1 MAEYTK
7 KATQL
12 VGLAVAKTP
21 RKTLVDL
28 YKQTLVVLGSMP
40 ATSTYRKQTEHI
52 TKERMDLVNAE
63 EDVVK
68 LEHKINCGQIEEVI
82 LQAKNELSLA
92 QQWQDWKAWEAPE
105 TSAPA
110 GQW

>member
-1 MAEYTK
+1 MSEYTK

-28 YKQTLVVLGSMP
+28 YQQTLTVLGGMP
-40 ATSTYRKQTEHI
+40 ATSTYRKQTEYI
-52 TKERMDLVNAE
+52 TKERLDLVNAE
-63 EDVVK
+63 EDVLK
-68 LEHKINCGQIEEVI
+68 LEQKINCGQIEEVI
-82 LQAKNELSLA
+82 LQAKDELSLS
-92 QQWQDWKAWEAPE
+92 QQIQDWKIWESPD
-105 TSAPA
+105 TTAPA